1 MFNYRMN
8 QMNKKKVQL
17 FFLTLLTF
25 LILYL
30 CSNGMAQDD
39 RSFRIMDYEAQVF
52 IQKNGDVEISELFTY
67 RFSGEFNGIT
77 RSIGLKGSDGL
88 AYFYGA
94 EYEPVRKQLEVT
106 EETKGNMV
114 TFRIYDRSVN
124 VTKRFLLEYRLKNV
138 VNKYNDIAEFYWKF
152 FDTTNTSP
160 IERARIEIYF
170 PNQAVSVDNIK
181 VFGHGPSQGQVTI
194 EDSGYVLYKVDNL
207 PSQEMIEARILFPI
221 SFVPDSSRMVAQD
234 KYGEIMREELNWAK
248 SGQCRHNITVF
259 ALLLIPVVIILNIIM
274 AIRLYFKYD
283 RELKPELKLDYY
295 RELPQDITPAV
306 LSYLM
311 DLQGA
316 TSKDIMATLMDL
328 ARKKY
333 LRIDE
338 EMSGLFKKKD
348 YRFTLIKKDYSSL
361 KRHEIDL
368 IDWLFGTVGRR
379 DSVSLKEIEQYA
391 KQTAK
396 SSWTPGL
403 FRQKYLDW
411 QRIVKKEFDK
421 YGYFHKDKPG
431 LETAIKTMLGEIGV
445 VLVLMVISLF
455 FKVRWL
461 VWIPLLFTVLLT
473 GAGLIIYGS
482 TIRKKTQTGVN
493 EYEKWTAFKRFLL
506 HFSNMK
512 DYEIPSLVVWEHYLV
527 YAITLGVAEKV
538 IAKLRPILAAQNIT
552 MNNST
557 ILYHLTGGTGQLNA
571 ASFRSFD
578 KAFSSAFSYKAPS
591 TGSGGGFSSG
601 GGSSSGGGGGGGAGA
616 F

>member
-1 MFNYRMN
+1 
-8 QMNKKKVQL
+8 
-17 FFLTLLTF
+17 
-25 LILYL
+25 
-30 CSNGMAQDD
+30 
-39 RSFRIMDYEAQVF
+39 
-52 IQKNGDVEISELFTY
+52 
-67 RFSGEFNGIT
+67 
-77 RSIGLKGSDGL
+77 
-88 AYFYGA
+88 
-94 EYEPVRKQLEVT
+94 
-106 EETKGNMV
+106 
-114 TFRIYDRSVN
+114 
-124 VTKRFLLEYRLKNV
+124 
-138 VNKYNDIAEFYWKF
+138 
-152 FDTTNTSP
+152 
-160 IERARIEIYF
+160 
-170 PNQAVSVDNIK
+170 
-181 VFGHGPSQGQVTI
+181 
-194 EDSGYVLYKVDNL
+194 
-207 PSQEMIEARILFPI
+207 
-221 SFVPDSSRMVAQD
+221 
-234 KYGEIMREELNWAK
+234 MREELNWAK
-248 SGQCRHNITVF
+248 SGQRRHNITVF
-259 ALLLIPVVIILNIIM
+259 ALLLIPVVIILNIVM

-396 SSWTPGL
+396 SSWAPGL

-431 LETAIKTMLGEIGV
+431 LETAIKTMLGEIGA
-445 VLVLMVISLF
+445 VLVLMVAGLF
-455 FKVRWL
+455 FKIRWL